1 MDVLTS
7 VFGSDYNA
15 SLLVVLNLIMIES
28 LLSVDNAVVLAAMVV
43 DLPAKQ
49 RSKALKYGIL
59 GAYILR
65 GLSLVFASQLIQL
78 LFLKAV
84 GGIYLLLLTVKYFY
98 SKSTEKEE
106 DEMLNKKDNRI
117 YKFFIG
123 VLGPFWTTVVL
134 IEFMDLSFSIDNV
147 FAAVAFTDNIYLI
160 CLGVFIG
167 ILAMR
172 YAAQGFVKLIERF
185 PFLEAVSFVVIGVL
199 GVKLILSYV
208 GDVYNGIPFL
218 TFLNSHESDL
228 YVSLA
233 TTGIFLLPILTSA
246 LFNYPKRNTAPS
258 KIDED

>member
-1 MDVLTS
+1 MDVITS
-7 VFGSDYNA
+7 IFGNDLHQSV
-15 SLLVVLNLIMIES
+15 LVVLNLIMIES

-43 DLPAKQ
+43 DLPNRQ

-84 GGIYLLLLTVKYFY
+84 GGAYLLFLTFKYFQ
-98 SKSTEKEE
+98 SKSSEKEE
-106 DEMLNKKDNRI
+106 DEMLNKEENRI
-117 YKFFIG
+117 YKLFIG

-160 CLGVFIG
+160 CIGVFIG

-172 YAAQGFVKLIERF
+172 FAAQGFVKLIIKF
-185 PFLEAVSFVVIGVL
+185 PFLESVSFVVIGIL
-199 GVKLILSYV
+199 GLKLILSYC
-208 GDVYNGIPFL
+208 GDLYKGVPFL

-233 TTGIFLLPILTSA
+233 TTAVFLFPIITSS
-246 LFNYPKRNTAPS
+246 LFNYPRRQLSTDKT
-258 KIDED
+258 EE

>member
-1 MDVLTS
+1 MEVLTS
-7 VFGSDYNA
+7 VFGSDLHQ

-43 DLPAKQ
+43 DLPYRQ

-59 GAYILR
+59 GAYVLR

-78 LFLKAV
+78 LFLKAI
-84 GGIYLLLLTVKYFY
+84 GGLYLLFLTFKYFY

-106 DEMLNKKDNRI
+106 DELLSKKDNRI

-147 FAAVAFTDNIYLI
+147 FAAVAFTENIYLI
-160 CLGVFIG
+160 CIGVFIG

-172 YAAQGFVKLIERF
+172 FAAQGFVRLIEKF

-208 GDVYNGIPFL
+208 GDLYKGIPFL
-218 TFLNSHESDL
+218 SFLNSHESDL

-233 TTGIFLLPILTSA
+233 TTAIFLLPILTSS
-246 LFNYPKRNTAPS
+246 LFNYPKRVANIS
-258 KIDED
+258 KSEE

>member
-7 VFGSDYNA
+7 VFGSEWNE

-43 DLPAKQ
+43 DLPTNQ

-65 GLSLVFASQLIQL
+65 GLSLIFASQLIQL

-84 GGIYLLLLTVKYFY
+84 GGLYLLMLTVKYFY
-98 SKSTEKEE
+98 SKASAKEE

-117 YKFFIG
+117 YKMFIG

-172 YAAQGFVKLIERF
+172 FAAQGFVKLIEKF

-199 GVKLILSYV
+199 GLKLILSYT
-208 GDVYNGIPFL
+208 GDMYKEIPFL
-218 TFLNSHESDL
+218 AFLNSHESDL
-228 YVSLA
+228 YVSMA
-233 TTGIFLLPILTSA
+233 TTGIFLLPLVTSA
-246 LFNYPKRNTAPS
+246 LFNFPKRHTEPVTH
-258 KIDED
+258 ED

>member
-1 MDVLTS
+1 MDVLTTL
-7 VFGSDYNA
+7 FGTDLRE
-15 SLLVVLNLIMIES
+15 SLLVVMNLIMIES

-43 DLPAKQ
+43 DLPYRE

-78 LFLKAV
+78 LFLKAL
-84 GGIYLLLLTVKYFY
+84 GGVYLLWLAFKYFY
-98 SKSTEKEE
+98 SKSTENES
-106 DEMLNKKDNRI
+106 DDLLNKQDNRI

-147 FAAVAFTDNIYLI
+147 FAAVAFTENIYLI

-172 YAAQGFVKLIERF
+172 FAAQAFVKLIEKF
-185 PFLEAVSFVVIGVL
+185 PFLESVSFVVIGIL
-199 GVKLILSYV
+199 GLKLILSYA
-208 GDVYNGIPFL
+208 GDLFSNIPFL
-218 TFLNSHESDL
+218 AFLNSHESDL
-228 YVSLA
+228 YVSVA
-233 TTGIFLLPILTSA
+233 TTIIFLLPIATSTF
-246 LFNYPKRNTAPS
+246 FNFPKKST
-258 KIDED
+258 